1 MTSSSEK
8 VPEIYVLKGFVL
20 LLSYGLHI
28 TKHLLIIS
36 YSYVFMY
43 QYLHLYFSFG
53 TCIAFQ
59 INSRESKGPFSL
71 TTESPISILHR
82 FWMLYSCG
90 RAINYYIYY
99 LDLHKRLHHLWK
111 WKHFFYWNGRVVL

>member
-1 MTSSSEK
+1 MTSSSET
-8 VPEIYVLKGFVL
+8 VPETYILKGCII

-53 TCIAFQ
+53 TCIASQ
-59 INSRESKGPFSL
+59 INYRASKGPFGL
-71 TTESPISILHR
+71 TTESPISIVHR
-82 FWMLYSCG
+82 LCMLYSCG
-90 RAINYYIYY
+90 RAISDYTFTTWICI
-99 LDLHKRLHHLWK
+99 KGCTI
-111 WKHFFYWNGRVVL
+111 FGNGTIFLIRTKE